1 MLSQIH
7 TYLSGVNLLLAVV
20 CTIIY
25 THFSEHTN
33 VYTFLKPFSIQ
44 FYDDFADEIW
54 RPGFI
59 YRQRLYQLDR
69 ASLDYVDE
77 LVRYKTD
84 YIVIGP
90 ISSDLQRATGQ

>member
-1 MLSQIH
+1 MIVTWH
-7 TYLSGVNLLLAVV
+7 AEPNTYISLGSSLHY
-20 CTIIY
+20 Y
-25 THFSEHTN
+25 THLSEHTN

-90 ISSDLQRATGQ
+90 VSSDLQRATGQ